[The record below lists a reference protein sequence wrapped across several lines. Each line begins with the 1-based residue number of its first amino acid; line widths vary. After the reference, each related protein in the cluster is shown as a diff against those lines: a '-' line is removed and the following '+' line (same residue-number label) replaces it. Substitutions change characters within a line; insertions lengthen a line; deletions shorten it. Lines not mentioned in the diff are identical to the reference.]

1 MPMKYLTFL
10 VLFLTQLTM
19 IKLALRFGLMSRKM
33 IVEQRQEEGCDRP
46 EFLFLFLD
54 IFPPNKIHMQEWH
67 ISFSSIQ

>member
-1 MPMKYLTFL
+1 
-10 VLFLTQLTM
+10 M